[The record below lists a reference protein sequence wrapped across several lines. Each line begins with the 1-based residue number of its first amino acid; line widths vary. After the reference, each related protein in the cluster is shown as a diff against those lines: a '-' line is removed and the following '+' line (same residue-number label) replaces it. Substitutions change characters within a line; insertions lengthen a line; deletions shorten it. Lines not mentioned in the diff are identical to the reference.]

1 MKTRNIAV
9 TLLAFALTL
18 GACKSDKQEDKTGA
32 PATELLK
39 AGKVLE
45 PEELISK
52 NDAAKLLGEEVQD
65 GKKSETPIVG
75 MKLCMYSAVNPSSRH
90 YIQVSITQDSFM
102 PRESVNSETI
112 YRELKK
118 MFGGSKREVKELGN
132 DAFIATGGLYLFK
145 DGYYIMISSGNT
157 ITNDQTIATL
167 KEAGKTALDKLDK
180 LEKVR

>member
-9 TLLAFALTL
+9 TLLACALTL
-18 GACKSDKQEDKTGA
+18 GACKSDKKEDKTGA
-32 PATELLK
+32 PSTELLK

-52 NDAAKLLGEEVQD
+52 SDAEKLLGEAVRD

-75 MKLCMYSAVNPSSRH
+75 MKLCMYSAANPSSRG
-90 YIQVSITQDSFM
+90 YIQVSLTQDSFM
-102 PRESVNSETI
+102 PRESVSSETI

-118 MFGGSKREVKELGN
+118 MFGGSKREVKELG
-132 DAFIATGGLYLFK
+132 DEAFLATGGLYLFK

-157 ITNDQTIATL
+157 STNDQKVATL
-167 KEAGKTALDKLDK
+167 KEAGKTALDKL
-180 LEKVR
+180 EKIK